1 LTKTEIAEHNIQ
13 HAARVKVM
21 RERELKLGLEEGT
34 GFMTTKIWRIYYG
47 KENTTQNREWKWL
60 WHTHGTVSWL
70 LTRAGQDEAF
80 FYHPI

>member
-34 GFMTTKIWRIYYG
+34 GFMTTKI
-47 KENTTQNREWKWL
+47 
-60 WHTHGTVSWL
+60 
-70 LTRAGQDEAF
+70 
-80 FYHPI
+80 